1 MADYVSKYTGP
12 QIDEAV
18 GKALNGGT
26 EAGADGFSPVAN
38 VQQTASGA
46 VVTITDKDGTTTAT
60 ITNGVDGEDGQDGV
74 SPTIT
79 ASKSGNKTTL
89 NITDANGTKT
99 VEINDGADGQDG
111 TDGVSPTVEVSKS
124 GKVTTV
130 KITDAEGTKTA
141 TINDGADGKTPV
153 KGTDY
158 VDGKDGVDG
167 RRGTGILRVTT
178 STTSSS
184 GTGDTGIAIK
194 YKIALSTVKAE
205 AGVDAVY
212 VGDSVLRSV
221 YLYPVAMVDTS
232 YVYLGN
238 YTSIKG
244 NPGNDGDDGQ
254 DGKDGQDAALYLTE
268 SEYDAMTAE
277 ELAAYYND
285 GIRLVFVEDD
295 HENLVPKSIGEN
307 GSIYNGCGYLINNR
321 LSSSGIVTDAQFS
334 VLTGYIPHTPGGTIR
349 VVGALGAPEEG
360 GQYIAA
366 YDSNFE
372 PLAIVGL
379 SSMLYYTGDNTGY
392 TVENERVYVINTA
405 DITYDTYR
413 TAFANAAYIRVSV
426 TPCIG
431 KNLKVCYL

>member
-38 VQQTASGA
+38 VQQTTSGA

-74 SPTIT
+74 SPTIA

-111 TDGVSPTVEVSKS
+111 TDGVSPIVEVSKS
-124 GKVTTV
+124 GKATTV

-158 VDGKDGVDG
+158 F
-167 RRGTGILRVTT
+167 
-178 STTSSS
+178 
-184 GTGDTGIAIK
+184 
-194 YKIALSTVKAE
+194 
-205 AGVDAVY
+205 
-212 VGDSVLRSV
+212 
-221 YLYPVAMVDTS
+221 
-232 YVYLGN
+232 
-238 YTSIKG
+238 
-244 NPGNDGDDGQ
+244 DGQ

-268 SEYDAMTAE
+268 SEFDALTAE
-277 ELAAYYND
+277 EITTYYNA

-295 HENLVPKSIGEN
+295 YDNLVPKAISEN
-307 GSIYNGCGYLINNR
+307 GSIYNGCGYLVNNR
-321 LSSSGIVTDAQFS
+321 LSSSGIITEAQGS

-349 VVGALGAPEEG
+349 VVGALASPEAG

-366 YDSNFE
+366 YDSSFA

-405 DITYDTYR
+405 DITYDPHR